1 MASGGL
7 AKALLWEE
15 PMQNPGEILPSK
27 DVNLVNAAVETAPLG
42 QGTEASVVTG
52 LAAELATAESAEACV
67 ALAAQAELA
76 GAVELKRACLGRA
89 IALDRN
95 CQAALL
101 MLAAESLDDDDAAGT
116 FALVEETA
124 RAGLLPENVAE
135 LHAAMLDQVT
145 EDPRMEDY
153 LRAIGRKGDGPAEQ
167 PRSIVLV
174 TNLFPPQ
181 ELGGYGRMMWEFAHG
196 LIARGHRVQVLT
208 TDTTEFGQA
217 PTPDEVAMEA
227 HVRRTLQLGG
237 TWRGGRPEVLGDR
250 AEVQRRRRDNAAR
263 LRTAV
268 AKTGADLVLVGNL
281 DFLGVGLL
289 RAALQARIPVLHA
302 LANAAPG
309 YAPAEQPTEAH
320 YWVAP
325 CSDWNGEV
333 FAEAGFAPA
342 RRVTLY
348 PGARLDRFFRLFL
361 PDTRRLR
368 LCYASLVLPYKGAG
382 TLVEALGRLH
392 RAGVEFTAEIAGA
405 APDAAYLET
414 LRAQVRRDGLEGRV
428 RFTGFLD
435 RRGLAALFARSNVL
449 VFPSEF
455 QEPFG
460 IAQVEAL
467 AAGLVVV
474 SSGTGGAKEV
484 IRDGV
489 DGLLFA
495 AGDSAELAARLRG
508 LANDPGLMRRLQRS
522 GQARAATFSVDRAVR
537 TIEALAAEMTA
548 ALTTEDL
555 ALPELDGVG
564 AGMAALG

>member
-1 MASGGL
+1 MNSIR
-7 AKALLWEE
+7 ED
-15 PMQNPGEILPSK
+15 LPSTTASTTGAVPDHQEAEVK
-27 DVNLVNAAVETAPLG
+27 GAGAPVSAAQIGA
-42 QGTEASVVTG
+42 A
-52 LAAELATAESAEACV
+52 LAATDSAGDCV
-67 ALAAQAELA
+67 ALAGEAEKIGDA
-76 GAVELKRACLGRA
+76 HLKRECLGRA
-89 IALDRN
+89 IGLDRN

-116 FALVEETA
+116 FALLEETA
-124 RAGLLPENVAE
+124 RAGLLPENVTE
-135 LHAAMLDQVT
+135 LHAAMLGQV
-145 EDPRMEDY
+145 EDDPRLEDY
-153 LRAIGRKGDGPAEQ
+153 LRAIGRRGDGPAEE

-208 TDTTEFGQA
+208 ADTTEFGQP

-227 HVRRTLQLGG
+227 HVRRTLKLLG
-237 TWRGGRPEVLGDR
+237 TWRGGRPVLLADR
-250 AEVQRRRRDNAAR
+250 AEAQRRLRDNAAR

-268 AKTGADLVLVGNL
+268 VKAGADLVLAGNL
-281 DFLGVGLL
+281 DFLGVSVLQ
-289 RAALQARIPVLHA
+289 AALQARIPVLHA

-309 YAPAEQPTEAH
+309 YAPAEQPAEAH

-333 FAEAGFAPA
+333 FAQAGFTPA
-342 RRVTLY
+342 RRETLY
-348 PGARLDRFFRLFL
+348 PGARMDRFFRLFL
-361 PDTRRLR
+361 PDVRRLR

-382 TLVEALGRLH
+382 TLVQALGRLH

-414 LRAQVRRDGLEGRV
+414 LRAQVRRDGLEERV
-428 RFTGFLD
+428 KFTGFLD

-460 IAQVEAL
+460 ISQIEAL

-474 SSGTGGAKEV
+474 SSGTGGAKEI
-484 IRDGV
+484 IRAGV

-495 AGDSAELAARLRG
+495 AGDSADLAAKLQG
-508 LANDPGLMRRLQRS
+508 LAGDPGLMQRLQRS
-522 GQARAATFSVDRAVR
+522 GQARAAAFSVDRAVR
-537 TIEALAAEMTA
+537 KIETLAGEMRT

-555 ALPELDGVG
+555 SLPELDGVG
-564 AGMAALG
+564 AGAAAVA